1 MIKIKNINLCGIRG
15 VKSDCTIDLDGKSIL
30 IYGESGTGKSS
41 ISDVLEWFHSDR
53 VDHLLDGEI
62 TRTGMLEAL
71 RNVSLDDNS
80 KSWVSIEFSNPVLS
94 SEKSILLRRN
104 SLVSE
109 YSNKSQDF
117 INLLKEIQE
126 ETFILRHEDLTG
138 FVLST
143 KSQKLDY
150 FSAIIGFSEV
160 TRIRSVLKKAAN
172 EIKKTIKD
180 KNYENLIN
188 IQQSHLVE
196 HLGENIIS
204 EPQFLKSINALIKPL
219 KIGCEVNNIGDVD
232 DVLELIKTPDNSEK
246 IDLQSFYVKLGDL
259 ISDIENRTDEIK
271 DLYKSYYDQYNKIL
285 SDTDKFQKIM
295 LSNLLTE
302 GQRILQNN
310 IYKEKT
316 CPLCLQ
322 PKDLKELLNEIN
334 IRLEE
339 LETFKKEKVKLEEA
353 KTSLNNNYDN
363 FYPLLN
369 SLLRDPKFGVPEN
382 KTLMEMAL
390 KLKEQLSEYPT
401 QLEADVLN
409 MDEIKK
415 PADLEINKDSLGKI
429 KGLVSGKINTIK
441 SSMGNALI
449 VENSTKIH
457 FSKASYMEI
466 LRLKREKETLDSQ
479 LSSLRLI
486 YSEFVKRQQE
496 SLNSF
501 LDFFSNDINSL
512 YQFMNPGEKVDG
524 IKFVPLEKDDELT
537 GITLKMQFFDNEVQP
552 PHKFLSESHLNCLG
566 ISFFLTAAK
575 AFNKHIGFL
584 ILDDVISSFDSNHR
598 SRFADLLIDKFSDY
612 QIILLTHEKQW
623 FEYVRNAVKGKNW
636 IVRSMKW
643 NDERG
648 SHLDE
653 PPEKFKDR
661 IESKIKNNSEDGLG
675 NDIRKYLEF
684 LLKQIAAN
692 LKIKLEFRFN
702 EENED
707 RMAYEL
713 LTCLISELNKQPSD
727 LKSQSVIKRLLAS
740 LFIGTKD
747 SHDSSFKPKIGDFKA
762 FWADVKELENLFY
775 CDSCNKCVSLKYY
788 DKTSK
793 KIKCSCKDGK
803 SYDWKI

>member
-15 VKSDCTIDLDGKSIL
+15 VKSDCSIDLDGKSIL
-30 IYGESGTGKSS
+30 IFGESGTGKSS
-41 ISDVLEWFHSDR
+41 ISDVLEWFHNDR
-53 VDHLLDGEI
+53 VEHLLDGEI
-62 TRTGMLEAL
+62 TRAGMLEAL
-71 RNVSLDDNS
+71 RNVSLNDTS
-80 KSWVSIEFSNPVLS
+80 KSLVSIEFSNPVLN
-94 SEKSILLRRN
+94 SEKSILLRKD

-117 INLLKEIQE
+117 ITLLKEIQK

-160 TRIRSVLKKAAN
+160 TRIRSVLKKAVN
-172 EIKKTIKD
+172 EVKKTINY

-188 IQQSHLVE
+188 TQQSHLVE

-204 EPQFLKSINALIKPL
+204 ESQFLKSVNLLIKPL
-219 KIGCEVNNIGDVD
+219 KIGCEVNNFGDVD
-232 DVLELIKTPDNSEK
+232 NVLELIKTPDNSEK
-246 IDLQSFYVKLGDL
+246 IDLQSFYIKLGDL
-259 ISDIENRTDEIK
+259 ISDLENRTGEIK
-271 DLYKSYYDQYNKIL
+271 ALYKSYHDQYYKIL

-302 GQRILQNN
+302 GQKILQNN
-310 IYKEKT
+310 IYKEEA

-322 PKDLKELLNEIN
+322 PKDLKELLNEIK

-339 LETFKKEKVKLEEA
+339 LEAFKKEKIKLEEA
-353 KTSLNNNYDN
+353 KASLNNKYDN

-369 SLLRDPKFGVPEN
+369 SLLRDPKLNVSEN
-382 KTLMEMAL
+382 KTLKEMTQ
-390 KLKEQLSEYPT
+390 KLEKQLSEYLA
-401 QLEADVLN
+401 QLKADVLN
-409 MDEIKK
+409 MDEIKNPIELDVDK
-415 PADLEINKDSLGKI
+415 DLLNKI
-429 KGLVSGKINTIK
+429 KELASEKYNSIK

-457 FSKASYMEI
+457 FSKVAYMEI
-466 LRLKREKETLDSQ
+466 LRLKKEKEILDSQ

-486 YSEFVKRQQE
+486 YSEFVKRQQD

-512 YQFMNPGEKVDG
+512 YQFMNPGEKVEG
-524 IKFVPLEKDDELT
+524 IKFIPLEKDDELT

-575 AFNKHIGFL
+575 AFNKNIGFL

-612 QIILLTHEKQW
+612 QIVLLTHEKHW
-623 FEYVRNAVKGKNW
+623 FEYVRNAVKSKNW
-636 IVRSMKW
+636 IVRSIKW
-643 NDERG
+643 NDEKG
-648 SHLDE
+648 THLDE
-653 PPEKFKDR
+653 PPEKSKDR
-661 IESKIKNNSEDGLG
+661 IEFKIKNNTEDGLG

-692 LKIKLEFRFN
+692 LKINVEFRFN
-702 EENED
+702 DENED

-727 LKSQSVIKRLLAS
+727 LKTQSVIKRLLTS

-747 SHDSSFKPKIGDFKA
+747 SHDSSFKPKMGDFKA
-762 FWADVKELENLFY
+762 FWADVEELENLFY

-793 KIKCSCKDGK
+793 KIKCSCQNGK